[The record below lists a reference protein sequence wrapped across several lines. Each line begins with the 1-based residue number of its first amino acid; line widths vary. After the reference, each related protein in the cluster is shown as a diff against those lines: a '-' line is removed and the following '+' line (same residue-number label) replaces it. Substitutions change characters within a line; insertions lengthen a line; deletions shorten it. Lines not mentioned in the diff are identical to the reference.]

1 MSSRFEFRV
10 VVSATISGQKRRSVR
25 LKSHLLCYVHVLF
38 INLYLFTH
46 TGIHARWCSCRLTV
60 TQWLS
65 LVELLLLTLPEH
77 MGSPPVFSEVRV
89 TRFLVLCVMFGRS
102 LFVHLSFLFWPLC
115 CQFFFDLLILITPF
129 VIFKLFYLHVQS
141 VHITTNVLNS
151 NPLIG
156 RFTRINIVWYSL
168 SVSCDR
174 SVVLFSV
181 VSFTN

>member
-1 MSSRFEFRV
+1 MSSRFLFRV
-10 VVSATISGQKRRSVR
+10 VVFAAISGQKRRSVM
-25 LKSHLLCYVHVLF
+25 LCLCF
-38 INLYLFTH
+38 IHKFVFIYAY
-46 TGIHARWCSCRLTV
+46 GIHTRWCSCRLTV

-65 LVELLLLTLPEH
+65 LVEVLLLTLPEH

-115 CQFFFDLLILITPF
+115 CQFFFDLRILITPF